1 MVMSDNNKYVNLYIE
16 NALGLVHQYLNDILQ
31 LKTQN
36 KILDDLVSEK
46 DQVIKS
52 LENNLNQNTA
62 NNDEISRIRAN
73 ANSMEEQYNAMKNK
87 VSHMD
92 TLLNQ
97 VADMKNI
104 IREKD
109 NIIVEKDNIIA
120 DLKNQATAKINKRRS
135 KPKDVPIAD
144 PIITFSELPLNMTT
158 VTSPEP
164 GANDF

>member
-1 MVMSDNNKYVNLYIE
+1 MSDNNKYVNLYIE

-97 VADMKNI
+97 INDMKRI
-104 IREKD
+104 IQEKD
-109 NIIVEKDNIIA
+109 GKIA
-120 DLKNQATAKINKRRS
+120 ELNTLMANLTSPKINKRRS
-135 KPKDVPIAD
+135 KP
-144 PIITFSELPLNMTT
+144 
-158 VTSPEP
+158 
-164 GANDF
+164 

>member
-97 VADMKNI
+97 INDMKRI
-104 IREKD
+104 IQE
-109 NIIVEKDNIIA
+109 
-120 DLKNQATAKINKRRS
+120 
-135 KPKDVPIAD
+135 
-144 PIITFSELPLNMTT
+144 
-158 VTSPEP
+158 
-164 GANDF
+164 

>member
-73 ANSMEEQYNAMKNK
+73 ATSMEEQYNAMKNK

-97 VADMKNI
+97 INDMKRI
-104 IREKD
+104 IQEKD
-109 NIIVEKDNIIA
+109 GKIA
-120 DLKNQATAKINKRRS
+120 ELNTLMANLTSPKINKRRS
-135 KPKDVPIAD
+135 KPKDETATESTTVL
-144 PIITFSELPLNMTT
+144 TTLPLTMTEAPS
-158 VTSPEP
+158 VVS
-164 GANDF
+164 GSNDF